1 MTVILFSVVF
11 DVQLRCQTKDV
22 VRPPALPTPPHLTTR
37 GWSWL
42 CRLDTWCGFV
52 LAEMCPFVFSSR
64 LCFREDFT
72 RLKKVVEKKREA
84 AARERELQL
93 EMDAA
98 VKALE
103 LDSALVG
110 ETMLDEFDTQE
121 QGDVYF

>member
-1 MTVILFSVVF
+1 MLLLKHGRFLFFS
-11 DVQLRCQTKDV
+11 
-22 VRPPALPTPPHLTTR
+22 
-37 GWSWL
+37 
-42 CRLDTWCGFV
+42 CRD
-52 LAEMCPFVFSSR
+52 
-64 LCFREDFT
+64 FREDFT

-98 VKALE
+98 HKALE
-103 LDSALVG
+103 LDSALAG

>member
-1 MTVILFSVVF
+1 MLLVLKRVRFFFSFLV
-11 DVQLRCQTKDV
+11 
-22 VRPPALPTPPHLTTR
+22 
-37 GWSWL
+37 
-42 CRLDTWCGFV
+42 CR
-52 LAEMCPFVFSSR
+52 
-64 LCFREDFT
+64 FREDFT

-84 AARERELQL
+84 AAKERELQL

-98 VKALE
+98 NKALE

>member
-1 MTVILFSVVF
+1 M
-11 DVQLRCQTKDV
+11 
-22 VRPPALPTPPHLTTR
+22 
-37 GWSWL
+37 
-42 CRLDTWCGFV
+42 
-52 LAEMCPFVFSSR
+52 
-64 LCFREDFT
+64 
-72 RLKKVVEKKREA
+72 VEKKREA

>member
-1 MTVILFSVVF
+1 MFFVVA
-11 DVQLRCQTKDV
+11 VAET
-22 VRPPALPTPPHLTTR
+22 
-37 GWSWL
+37 WS
-42 CRLDTWCGFV
+42 
-52 LAEMCPFVFSSR
+52 FVFSPCR
-64 LCFREDFT
+64 GFREDFT

-98 VKALE
+98 NKALE